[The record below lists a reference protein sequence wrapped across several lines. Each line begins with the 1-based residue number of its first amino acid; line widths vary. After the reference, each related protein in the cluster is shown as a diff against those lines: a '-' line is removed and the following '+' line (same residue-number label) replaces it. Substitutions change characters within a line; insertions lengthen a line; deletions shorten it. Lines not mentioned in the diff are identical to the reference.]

1 MDLRREDLDKKLNE
15 LELELK
21 QNETI
26 ERRRG
31 DVALETE
38 TKLTQ
43 VKQEL
48 QDVRKELNFI
58 TRNRNDLEVALKAS
72 QQEIELI

>member
-48 QDVRKELNFI
+48 QDARKELNFI
-58 TRNRNDLEVALKAS
+58 IRNRNDLEVALKAS
-72 QQEIELI
+72 QQERELI

>member
-48 QDVRKELNFI
+48 QDARKELNFI

-72 QQEIELI
+72 QQERELI

>member
-1 MDLRREDLDKKLNE
+1 MSE

-26 ERRRG
+26 ERRRT

-38 TKLTQ
+38 TKLSQTRS
-43 VKQEL
+43 EL
-48 QDVRKELNFI
+48 QDARRELIFVQ
-58 TRNRNDLEVALKAS
+58 RNRNDLEIALKA
-72 QQEIELI
+72 

>member
-43 VKQEL
+43 VK
-48 QDVRKELNFI
+48 
-58 TRNRNDLEVALKAS
+58 
-72 QQEIELI
+72 

>member
-1 MDLRREDLDKKLNE
+1 MQRDGLQAKLDE

-26 ERRRG
+26 ERRRT

-38 TKLTQ
+38 ANLSQ
-43 VKQEL
+43 VRKEL
-48 QDVRKELNFI
+48 QDVRKELIFVQN
-58 TRNRNDLEVALKAS
+58 NRNDLEVALKAS
-72 QQEIELI
+72 QSERELI